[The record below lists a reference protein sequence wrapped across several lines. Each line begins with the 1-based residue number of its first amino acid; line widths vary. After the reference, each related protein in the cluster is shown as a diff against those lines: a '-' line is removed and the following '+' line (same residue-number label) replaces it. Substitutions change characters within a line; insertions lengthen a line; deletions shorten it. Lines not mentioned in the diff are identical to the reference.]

1 MPDIKIPN
9 IDVEKA
15 AAEFNNA
22 VKEAAY
28 VAVGLGVLG
37 FQRAQVQRV
46 ELMKQLEAQLSSLSG
61 LSGNLSE
68 QAEAYITSA
77 REQLTELRAQLA
89 RISTDL
95 IPSERPDPAVVRTQI
110 TDLAK
115 SVDEAVAPLRQQFDE
130 QLNRLEE
137 ALPEAAR
144 NLVQSVRSAAGSQE
158 QALRS
163 AVGLA

>member
-15 AAEFNNA
+15 AAEFNSA

-46 ELMKQLEAQLSSLSG
+46 ELTKQLEAQLSQLSG
-61 LSGNLSE
+61 LSSNLSE

-77 REQLTELRAQLA
+77 REQLVELRAQLA
-89 RISTDL
+89 KLSTDL
-95 IPSERPDPAVVRTQI
+95 IPSERPDPAAVRTQI
-110 TDLAK
+110 TELAK

-130 QLNRLEE
+130 QLDRLEE